1 MNVFVVYCHPSSK
14 SFTYKVKE
22 QFVKGLEA
30 AGHSYEISDLYKMN
44 FNSVFSEQEYL
55 REAFYKLEAP
65 IPDDVKIEQSKVN
78 NADAIVFIYPD
89 FWTDAPAMLG
99 GWFQR
104 VWTYGYA
111 YGDAPTMKK
120 LEKAL
125 FLVTIGGKLSD
136 KKRQIQVEAM
146 KTVMIGDRIAD
157 RAKETEMIVFDE
169 MTRGYGNDGHR
180 DENEV
185 IFLKKAYELGLNM

>member
-1 MNVFVVYCHPSSK
+1 MNVFVVYCHPSSE

-44 FNSVFSEQEYL
+44 FNPVFSEQEYL
-55 REAFYKLEAP
+55 REAFYKLEAQ

-125 FLVTIGGKLSD
+125 FLVTMGGKLSD

-185 IFLKKAYELGLNM
+185 VFLKKAYELGLNM

>member
-1 MNVFVVYCHPSSK
+1 MNVFVVYCHPSSE

-30 AGHSYEISDLYKMN
+30 VGHSYEISDLYKMN

-65 IPDDVKIEQSKVN
+65 IPDDVRIEQSKIN

-125 FLVTIGGKLSD
+125 FLVTMGGKLSD